1 MRLPTISLIL
11 SLSLLTA
18 CGSKPDQK
26 AAGEPAAPV
35 AVQVQSVSSIDWP
48 STYEATGTVRARTTA
63 VVSSNATGYARQ
75 VSFQAGDRVREGQVL
90 VELDSRDLES
100 QVQQAEAGQREA
112 EEALQE
118 VDGAI
123 ASAKANLE
131 LAQATFQRMQD
142 LFQKKSISNQE
153 FDEASARLKVAQAS
167 YEMATAKRRQV
178 TARVSQAAAGVQT
191 ANIMRGYTRLT
202 APFDGVV
209 TEKHIEPGNLATPGA
224 PLAIVEREGAYR
236 LEASVEESR
245 MRDVRVGQSV
255 TVSIEA
261 LDRPIDARVSEI
273 VPSVDTASRTNLV
286 KIDLPSM
293 PQLRSGMFGRAS
305 FPLGKRSVVVVP
317 AAAVREQGQ
326 LRTVFVVDGGAARSR
341 MVTLGEPHQDQ
352 REVLSGLSA
361 GEKVVAPIP
370 VGLAD
375 GARVEARP

>member
-1 MRLPTISLIL
+1 
-11 SLSLLTA
+11 
-18 CGSKPDQK
+18 
-26 AAGEPAAPV
+26 
-35 AVQVQSVSSIDWP
+35 
-48 STYEATGTVRARTTA
+48 
-63 VVSSNATGYARQ
+63 
-75 VSFQAGDRVREGQVL
+75 
-90 VELDSRDLES
+90 
-100 QVQQAEAGQREA
+100 VQQAQAGQREA
-112 EEALQE
+112 EESLQE

-153 FDEASARLKVAQAS
+153 FDEASAHLKVAQAS

-178 TARVSQAAAGVQT
+178 TAKVSQAAAGVQT

-209 TEKHIEPGNLATPGA
+209 TEKHVEAGNLAAPGA

-255 TVSIEA
+255 TVSLEA
-261 LDRPIDARVSEI
+261 LDRPIEARVSEV
-273 VPSVDTASRTNLV
+273 VPSVDAASRTNLV

-317 AAAVREQGQ
+317 AEAVREQGQ
-326 LRTVFVVDGGAARSR
+326 LRTVFVVDGGVARSR
-341 MVTLGEPHQDQ
+341 MVTLGEPRQDR

-361 GEKVVAPIP
+361 GEKVVVPIP